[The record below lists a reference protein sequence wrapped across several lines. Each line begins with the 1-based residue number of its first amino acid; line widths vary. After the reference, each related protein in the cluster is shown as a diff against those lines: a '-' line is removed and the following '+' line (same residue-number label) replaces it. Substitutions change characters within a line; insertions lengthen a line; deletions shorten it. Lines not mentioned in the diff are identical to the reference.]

1 MKRCTRILLLFAALL
16 LMPCA
21 AFAAP
26 ESAASPA
33 ATVSAAP
40 APAPENAP
48 AGPEGAPAFDTSP
61 VPDPTSAAE
70 REAALAGAEDFKD
83 LSAGDVD
90 ESFTPPAKRLTLAE
104 RLTLQNAV
112 CVLWH
117 NAQQQNPAPVES
129 LDLMNTDAP
138 DHVFI
143 SPSAGYYFEKGVW
156 VFEGLIRQMSPD
168 STGIERIPT
177 VQYFN
182 VHFEPKEGGSFFPAV
197 VHFTN
202 VGGI

>member
-26 ESAASPA
+26 ESAASPDTA
-33 ATVSAAP
+33 VSAAP

-48 AGPEGAPAFDTSP
+48 AGPEGAPAIDTSP

-70 REAALAGAEDFKD
+70 REAALAGAEDVNEID
-83 LSAGDVD
+83 AA
-90 ESFTPPAKRLTLAE
+90 TPPKRLTLGE
-104 RLTLQNAV
+104 RLALQNAV

-129 LDLMNTDAP
+129 LDLMNADAP

-156 VFEGLIRQMSPD
+156 VFEGLIRVMTPD

-182 VHFEPKEGGSFFPAV
+182 VHFEPKPDGSFFPAV

>member
-1 MKRCTRILLLFAALL
+1 MKRCTRTMLLFAG
-16 LMPCA
+16 LMLAYAPC

-26 ESAASPA
+26 ESAASP
-33 ATVSAAP
+33 VSAAP
-40 APAPENAP
+40 APEHAP

-70 REAALAGAEDFKD
+70 REAALAGAEDVNEID
-83 LSAGDVD
+83 AAA
-90 ESFTPPAKRLTLAE
+90 PPKRLTLGE
-104 RLTLQNAV
+104 RLSLQNAV

-156 VFEGLIRQMSPD
+156 IFEGLIRQMAPD

>member
-61 VPDPTSAAE
+61 VPDLTSAAE
-70 REAALAGAEDFKD
+70 REAALAGAEDVNEID
-83 LSAGDVD
+83 AA
-90 ESFTPPAKRLTLAE
+90 TPPKRLTLGE
-104 RLTLQNAV
+104 RLALQNAV

-143 SPSAGYYFEKGVW
+143 SPSAGYYFENGVW
-156 VFEGLIRQMSPD
+156 IFEGLIRVMSPD

>member
-26 ESAASPA
+26 ESAASPDTA
-33 ATVSAAP
+33 VSAAP

-70 REAALAGAEDFKD
+70 REAALAGAEDVNEID
-83 LSAGDVD
+83 AAA
-90 ESFTPPAKRLTLAE
+90 PPRRLTLGE
-104 RLTLQNAV
+104 RLALQNAV

-117 NAQQQNPAPVES
+117 NAQQQTPAPVES

-156 VFEGLIRQMSPD
+156 VFEGLIRVMTPD

>member
-48 AGPEGAPAFDTSP
+48 AGPEGAPAVDTSP
-61 VPDPTSAAE
+61 APESAE
-70 REAALAGAEDFKD
+70 LDALPGADQ
-83 LSAGDVD
+83 SVGDVD
-90 ESFTPPAKRLTLAE
+90 QSPAAPPKRLTLGE

-117 NAQQQNPAPVES
+117 NAQKQNPEPAES
-129 LDLMNTDAP
+129 LDLMNMDAP

-143 SPSAGYYFEKGVW
+143 SPSAGYYFENGVW
-156 VFEGLIRQMSPD
+156 VFEGLIRVMTPD

>member
-70 REAALAGAEDFKD
+70 REAALAGAEDVNEID
-83 LSAGDVD
+83 AA
-90 ESFTPPAKRLTLAE
+90 TPPKRLTLGE
-104 RLTLQNAV
+104 RLALQNAV

-117 NAQQQNPAPVES
+117 NAQKQEPAPVES
-129 LDLMNTDAP
+129 LDLMNMDAP

-156 VFEGLIRQMSPD
+156 VFEGLIRVMTPD

>member
-40 APAPENAP
+40 APAPEHAP

-70 REAALAGAEDFKD
+70 REAALAGAEDVNEID
-83 LSAGDVD
+83 SAPL
-90 ESFTPPAKRLTLAE
+90 PPKRLTLGE
-104 RLTLQNAV
+104 RLALQNAV

-156 VFEGLIRQMSPD
+156 VFEGLIRVMSPD

-182 VHFEPKEGGSFFPAV
+182 VHFEPKEGGSFFPAA

>member
-70 REAALAGAEDFKD
+70 REAALAGAEDVNEID
-83 LSAGDVD
+83 AA
-90 ESFTPPAKRLTLAE
+90 TPPKRLTLGE

-117 NAQQQNPAPVES
+117 NAQQQDPAPVES

-156 VFEGLIRQMSPD
+156 VFEGLIRVMTPD

>member
-70 REAALAGAEDFKD
+70 REAALAGAEDVNEID
-83 LSAGDVD
+83 AA
-90 ESFTPPAKRLTLAE
+90 TPPKRLTLGE
-104 RLTLQNAV
+104 RLALQNAV

-143 SPSAGYYFEKGVW
+143 SPSAGYYFENGVW
-156 VFEGLIRQMSPD
+156 IFEGLIRVMSPD

>member
-26 ESAASPA
+26 ESAASPDTA
-33 ATVSAAP
+33 VSAAP

-70 REAALAGAEDFKD
+70 REAALAGAEDVNEID
-83 LSAGDVD
+83 AAPL
-90 ESFTPPAKRLTLAE
+90 PPKRLTLGE

-117 NAQQQNPAPVES
+117 NAQQQDPAPVES
-129 LDLMNTDAP
+129 LDLMNTDEP

-156 VFEGLIRQMSPD
+156 VFEGLIRVMSPD

>member
-26 ESAASPA
+26 ESAASPDTA
-33 ATVSAAP
+33 VSAAP

-48 AGPEGAPAFDTSP
+48 AGPEGAPAVDTSP

-70 REAALAGAEDFKD
+70 REAALAGAEDVNKID
-83 LSAGDVD
+83 AA
-90 ESFTPPAKRLTLAE
+90 TPPKRLTLGE

>member
-16 LMPCA
+16 LTPCA

-26 ESAASPA
+26 ESAASPDTA
-33 ATVSAAP
+33 VSAAP

-70 REAALAGAEDFKD
+70 REAALAGAEDVNEID
-83 LSAGDVD
+83 AA
-90 ESFTPPAKRLTLAE
+90 TPPKRLTLGE

-156 VFEGLIRQMSPD
+156 VFEGLIRVMTPD

-182 VHFEPKEGGSFFPAV
+182 VHFEQKEGGPFFPAV

>member
-26 ESAASPA
+26 ESAASPDTA
-33 ATVSAAP
+33 VSAAP
-40 APAPENAP
+40 APAPEHAP

-70 REAALAGAEDFKD
+70 REAALAGAEDVNEID
-83 LSAGDVD
+83 AAPL
-90 ESFTPPAKRLTLAE
+90 PPKRLTLGE
-104 RLTLQNAV
+104 RLALQNAV
-112 CVLWH
+112 CVLWN
-117 NAQQQNPAPVES
+117 NAQQQNPTPVES

-138 DHVFI
+138 DYVFI

-156 VFEGLIRQMSPD
+156 VFEGLIRVMTPD

-197 VHFTN
+197 VHFTD

>member
-70 REAALAGAEDFKD
+70 REAALAGAEDVNEIN
-83 LSAGDVD
+83 SA
-90 ESFTPPAKRLTLAE
+90 TPPKRLTLAE

-112 CVLWH
+112 CVLWN

-156 VFEGLIRQMSPD
+156 VFEGLIRVMSPD

-182 VHFEPKEGGSFFPAV
+182 VHFEPKPDGSFFPAV

>member
-33 ATVSAAP
+33 ATASAAP
-40 APAPENAP
+40 APEHAP

-70 REAALAGAEDFKD
+70 REAALAGAEDVNEID
-83 LSAGDVD
+83 AAPL
-90 ESFTPPAKRLTLAE
+90 PPKRLTLGE

-117 NAQQQNPAPVES
+117 NAQQQDPAPVES

-182 VHFEPKEGGSFFPAV
+182 VHFEPKPDGSFFPAV

>member
-26 ESAASPA
+26 ESAASPDTA
-33 ATVSAAP
+33 VSAAP

-70 REAALAGAEDFKD
+70 REAALAGAEDVNEID
-83 LSAGDVD
+83 AAA
-90 ESFTPPAKRLTLAE
+90 PPKRLTLGE

-143 SPSAGYYFEKGVW
+143 SPSAGYYFENGVW
-156 VFEGLIRQMSPD
+156 IFEGLIRVMSPD

>member
-26 ESAASPA
+26 ESAASPDTA
-33 ATVSAAP
+33 VSAAP

-70 REAALAGAEDFKD
+70 REAALAGAEDVNEID
-83 LSAGDVD
+83 AAPL
-90 ESFTPPAKRLTLAE
+90 PPKRLTLGE

-182 VHFEPKEGGSFFPAV
+182 VHFEPKPDGSFFPAV

>member
-26 ESAASPA
+26 ESAASPDTA
-33 ATVSAAP
+33 VSAAP

-48 AGPEGAPAFDTSP
+48 AGPEGAPAVDTSP
-61 VPDPTSAAE
+61 APESAE
-70 REAALAGAEDFKD
+70 LDALPGADQ
-83 LSAGDVD
+83 SVGDVD
-90 ESFTPPAKRLTLAE
+90 QSPAAPPKRLTLGE

-156 VFEGLIRQMSPD
+156 VFEGLIRVMTPD

>member
-26 ESAASPA
+26 ESAASPDTA
-33 ATVSAAP
+33 VSAAP

-48 AGPEGAPAFDTSP
+48 AGPEGAPAIDTSP

-70 REAALAGAEDFKD
+70 REAALAGAEDVNEID
-83 LSAGDVD
+83 AA
-90 ESFTPPAKRLTLAE
+90 TPPWRLTLGE

-156 VFEGLIRQMSPD
+156 VFEGLIRVMTPD

-182 VHFEPKEGGSFFPAV
+182 VHFEPKPDGSFFPAV

>member
-26 ESAASPA
+26 ESAASPDTA
-33 ATVSAAP
+33 VSAAP

-70 REAALAGAEDFKD
+70 REAALAGAEDVNKID
-83 LSAGDVD
+83 AA
-90 ESFTPPAKRLTLAE
+90 TPPKRLTLGE

-129 LDLMNTDAP
+129 LDLMNADVP

-156 VFEGLIRQMSPD
+156 VFEGLIRVMTPD

-182 VHFEPKEGGSFFPAV
+182 VHFEPKPDGSFFPAV

>member
-48 AGPEGAPAFDTSP
+48 AGPEGAPAVDTSP

-70 REAALAGAEDFKD
+70 REAALAGAEDVNKID
-83 LSAGDVD
+83 AA
-90 ESFTPPAKRLTLAE
+90 TPPKRLTLGE

-117 NAQQQNPAPVES
+117 NAQKQEPAPVES
-129 LDLMNTDAP
+129 LDLMNMDAP

-143 SPSAGYYFEKGVW
+143 SPSAGYYFENGAW
-156 VFEGLIRQMSPD
+156 ILEGLIRQMAPD

>member
-16 LMPCA
+16 LMSCA

-26 ESAASPA
+26 ESAASPDTA
-33 ATVSAAP
+33 VSAAP

-48 AGPEGAPAFDTSP
+48 AGPEGAPAVDTSP
-61 VPDPTSAAE
+61 VPDPTSAAG
-70 REAALAGAEDFKD
+70 REAALAGAEDVNEID
-83 LSAGDVD
+83 AA
-90 ESFTPPAKRLTLAE
+90 TPPKRLTLGE

-117 NAQQQNPAPVES
+117 NAQKQEPAPVES
-129 LDLMNTDAP
+129 LDLMNMDAP

-156 VFEGLIRQMSPD
+156 VFEGLIRVMSPD

-182 VHFEPKEGGSFFPAV
+182 VHFEPKLDGSFFPAV

>member
-26 ESAASPA
+26 ESAASPDTA
-33 ATVSAAP
+33 VSAAP

-48 AGPEGAPAFDTSP
+48 AGPEGAPAVDTSP
-61 VPDPTSAAE
+61 APESAE
-70 REAALAGAEDFKD
+70 LDALPGADQ
-83 LSAGDVD
+83 SVGDVD
-90 ESFTPPAKRLTLAE
+90 QSPAAPPKRLTLGE

-156 VFEGLIRQMSPD
+156 VFEGLIRVMTPD

-182 VHFEPKEGGSFFPAV
+182 VHFEPKPDGSFFPAV

>member
-48 AGPEGAPAFDTSP
+48 AGPEGAPAVDTSP
-61 VPDPTSAAE
+61 EPDLENMP
-70 REAALAGAEDFKD
+70 GAD
-83 LSAGDVD
+83 LSVGDVD
-90 ESFTPPAKRLTLAE
+90 QSPAAPPKRLTLGE

-129 LDLMNTDAP
+129 LDLMSMDAP

-143 SPSAGYYFEKGVW
+143 SPSAGYYFENGVW
-156 VFEGLIRQMSPD
+156 IFEGLIRVMTPD

>member
-40 APAPENAP
+40 APAPENVP
-48 AGPEGAPAFDTSP
+48 AGPEGAPAVDTSP
-61 VPDPTSAAE
+61 VPDLTSAAE
-70 REAALAGAEDFKD
+70 REAALAGAEDFNEID
-83 LSAGDVD
+83 AAA
-90 ESFTPPAKRLTLAE
+90 PPKGLTLGE

-156 VFEGLIRQMSPD
+156 VFEGLIRVMSPD

-182 VHFEPKEGGSFFPAV
+182 VHFEPKPDGSFFPAV

>member
-26 ESAASPA
+26 ESAASPDTA
-33 ATVSAAP
+33 VSAAP

-48 AGPEGAPAFDTSP
+48 AGPEGAPAVDTSP
-61 VPDPTSAAE
+61 VPDPTSAAG
-70 REAALAGAEDFKD
+70 REAALAGAEDVNEID
-83 LSAGDVD
+83 AA
-90 ESFTPPAKRLTLAE
+90 TPPKRLTLGE

-117 NAQQQNPAPVES
+117 NAQKQEPAPVES
-129 LDLMNTDAP
+129 LDLMNMDAP

-156 VFEGLIRQMSPD
+156 VFEGLIRVMSPD

-182 VHFEPKEGGSFFPAV
+182 VHVEPKEGGSFFPAV

>member
-26 ESAASPA
+26 ESAASPDTA
-33 ATVSAAP
+33 VSAAP

-70 REAALAGAEDFKD
+70 REAALAGAEDVNKID
-83 LSAGDVD
+83 AAPL
-90 ESFTPPAKRLTLAE
+90 PPK

-156 VFEGLIRQMSPD
+156 VFEGLIRVMTPD

-182 VHFEPKEGGSFFPAV
+182 VHFEPKPDGSFFPAV

>member
-70 REAALAGAEDFKD
+70 REAALAGAEDVNEID
-83 LSAGDVD
+83 AAPL
-90 ESFTPPAKRLTLAE
+90 PPKRLTLGE

-156 VFEGLIRQMSPD
+156 VFEGLIRVMTPD

>member
-1 MKRCTRILLLFAALL
+1 MKRCTRTMLLFAGLMLALA
-16 LMPCA
+16 PC

-70 REAALAGAEDFKD
+70 REAALAGAEDVNEID
-83 LSAGDVD
+83 AAA
-90 ESFTPPAKRLTLAE
+90 PPKRLTLGE

-182 VHFEPKEGGSFFPAV
+182 VHFEPKPDGSFFPAV

>member
-1 MKRCTRILLLFAALL
+1 MKRYTRILLLFAALL

-48 AGPEGAPAFDTSP
+48 AGPEGAPAVDTSP

-70 REAALAGAEDFKD
+70 REAALAGAEDVNEID
-83 LSAGDVD
+83 AA
-90 ESFTPPAKRLTLAE
+90 TPPKRLTLGE
-104 RLTLQNAV
+104 RLALQNAV

-182 VHFEPKEGGSFFPAV
+182 VHFEPKPDGSFFPAV

>member
-1 MKRCTRILLLFAALL
+1 MKRCTRTMLLFAGLMLALA
-16 LMPCA
+16 PC

-40 APAPENAP
+40 TPAPENAP

-70 REAALAGAEDFKD
+70 REAALAGAEDVNEID
-83 LSAGDVD
+83 AA
-90 ESFTPPAKRLTLAE
+90 TPPKRLTLGE
-104 RLTLQNAV
+104 RLALQNAV
-112 CVLWH
+112 CVLWN

>member
-1 MKRCTRILLLFAALL
+1 MKRCTRTMLLFAGLMLALA
-16 LMPCA
+16 PC

-40 APAPENAP
+40 APAPENVP

-70 REAALAGAEDFKD
+70 REAALAGAEAVNEID
-83 LSAGDVD
+83 AAA
-90 ESFTPPAKRLTLAE
+90 PPKRLTLGE

-112 CVLWH
+112 CVLWN

-129 LDLMNTDAP
+129 LDLMNADAP

-156 VFEGLIRQMSPD
+156 VFEGLIRVMTPD

-182 VHFEPKEGGSFFPAV
+182 VHFEPKPDGSFFPAV

>member
-26 ESAASPA
+26 ESAASPDTA
-33 ATVSAAP
+33 VSAAP

-70 REAALAGAEDFKD
+70 REAALAGAEDVNEID
-83 LSAGDVD
+83 AA
-90 ESFTPPAKRLTLAE
+90 TPPKRLTLGE
-104 RLTLQNAV
+104 RLALQNAV

-129 LDLMNTDAP
+129 LDLTTDAP

-156 VFEGLIRQMSPD
+156 VFEGLIRVMTPD

-182 VHFEPKEGGSFFPAV
+182 VHFEPKPDGSFFPAV

>member
-48 AGPEGAPAFDTSP
+48 AGPEGAPAVDTSP

-70 REAALAGAEDFKD
+70 REAALAGAEDVNEID
-83 LSAGDVD
+83 AA
-90 ESFTPPAKRLTLAE
+90 TPPKRLTLGE

-156 VFEGLIRQMSPD
+156 VFEGLIRVMSPD

-182 VHFEPKEGGSFFPAV
+182 VHFEPKPDGSFFPAV

>member
-70 REAALAGAEDFKD
+70 REAALAGAEDVNEID
-83 LSAGDVD
+83 AAPL
-90 ESFTPPAKRLTLAE
+90 PPKRLTLGE

-129 LDLMNTDAP
+129 LDLMNMDAP

-182 VHFEPKEGGSFFPAV
+182 VHFEPKPDGSFFPAV

>member
-26 ESAASPA
+26 ESAASPDTA
-33 ATVSAAP
+33 VSAAP

-48 AGPEGAPAFDTSP
+48 AGPEGAPIVDTSP
-61 VPDPTSAAE
+61 APESAE
-70 REAALAGAEDFKD
+70 LDALPGADQ
-83 LSAGDVD
+83 SVGDVD
-90 ESFTPPAKRLTLAE
+90 QSPVAPPKRLTLGE
-104 RLTLQNAV
+104 RLALQNAV

-129 LDLMNTDAP
+129 LDLMNMDAP

-143 SPSAGYYFEKGVW
+143 SPSAGYYFENGVW
-156 VFEGLIRQMSPD
+156 VFEGLIRVMTPD
-168 STGIERIPT
+168 STGIERIST

>member
-1 MKRCTRILLLFAALL
+1 MKRCTRTMLLFAGLMLALA
-16 LMPCA
+16 PC

-48 AGPEGAPAFDTSP
+48 AGPEGAPAVDTSP

-70 REAALAGAEDFKD
+70 REAALAGAEDVNEID
-83 LSAGDVD
+83 AAA
-90 ESFTPPAKRLTLAE
+90 PPKRLTLGE

-117 NAQQQNPAPVES
+117 NAQKQNPEPAES
-129 LDLMNTDAP
+129 LDLMNMDAP

-143 SPSAGYYFEKGVW
+143 SPSAGYYFENGVW
-156 VFEGLIRQMSPD
+156 VFEGLIRVMTPD